1 VARMAGRCQRS
12 QHGRTHQDRSWS
24 PIESKNT
31 LNSEGEGAKS
41 GLVWVER
48 ERPGPAE
55 YEARMEEDQVI
66 KPRYSIPS
74 RCSLFNYH

>member
-48 ERPGPAE
+48 ERETGASRIRSQDGRRPGNQTKILHPF
-55 YEARMEEDQVI
+55 
-66 KPRYSIPS
+66 
-74 RCSLFNYH
+74 SLFTF